1 MRLGVGARPLTG
13 PPPARVPCA
22 GWSAWGELKPG
33 APGGRESDEAG
44 VLRWSSE
51 GQTMR
56 CWTRGPGER
65 PGESEPRERGSPA

>member
-1 MRLGVGARPLTG
+1 MCLGVGARPLTG

-22 GWSAWGELKPG
+22 GLECLGRAETWCPRGTGERRSRRSPLVL
-33 APGGRESDEAG
+33 GGR
-44 VLRWSSE
+44 
-51 GQTMR
+51 TMR